1 MSRIGTGNSQPESLR
16 GCAMSG
22 PCDVAILGAGPYGL
36 SLAAH
41 LRATGIDFRVFGK
54 PLGTWRKHMPANM
67 LLKSDGFASNL
78 SAPFESSTLNSW
90 CGAHGVPYANQG
102 LPISLETFLAYAD
115 DFQKRYVP
123 EAEDV
128 MVQEVKQAADGFEL
142 ALDTGER
149 VSARCVVL
157 AAGISNFAYT
167 PLPLAHLP
175 PELLSHSYAHRNGE
189 GFQGKNVVVIGAGA
203 SATDL
208 ASLLADCG
216 ASVRIVARAPFIEYN
231 SVPDPDAETLLYRLR
246 RPASGIGRG
255 WRSYFCANAPLLFY
269 RLPEPL
275 RMRGVNSHMHPAAGW
290 FMREKIEGR
299 IQTLLGRTIAEAEEM
314 KYGVMLTLSDRAGK
328 REQIVCDHIITATGY
343 RPDTRR
349 LAFLERTL
357 REAIASPHHTPV
369 VSDNFETPVEG
380 LHVIG
385 PAVIDSFGPLMR
397 FMVGAEFIAPRL
409 SSHLARTL
417 GASAESRA
425 A

>member
-1 MSRIGTGNSQPESLR
+1 
-16 GCAMSG
+16 
-22 PCDVAILGAGPYGL
+22 
-36 SLAAH
+36 
-41 LRATGIDFRVFGK
+41 
-54 PLGTWRKHMPANM
+54 M

-78 SAPFESSTLNSW
+78 SAPSESSTLRSW
-90 CGAHGVPYANQG
+90 CGEHSVPYASQG
-102 LPISLETFLAYAD
+102 LPISLETFLAYGT
-115 DFQKRYVP
+115 DFQHRFAPGV
-123 EAEDV
+123 EDTLV
-128 MVQEVKQAADGFEL
+128 AHVERRSDGFEL
-142 ALDTGER
+142 KLETGEC
-149 VSARCVVL
+149 VSARCVVV

-175 PELLSHSYAHRNGE
+175 PHLLSHSYAHRDGE

-208 ASLLADCG
+208 ASLLADRG

-299 IQTLLGRTIAEAEEM
+299 IPTLLGRTIAEAEEM
-314 KYGVMLTLSDRAGK
+314 KYGVMLTLSDREAK
-328 REQIVCDHIITATGY
+328 REQIVCDHVITATGY

-349 LAFLERTL
+349 LAFLDSAL
-357 REAIASPHHTPV
+357 REAIASPRHTPA

-409 SSHLARTL
+409 CGYLARKL
-417 GASAESRA
+417 GARTEQQA

>member
-1 MSRIGTGNSQPESLR
+1 
-16 GCAMSG
+16 MSG
-22 PCDVAILGAGPYGL
+22 CCDVAILGAGPYGL
-36 SLAAH
+36 SLAAY
-41 LRATGIDFRVFGK
+41 LRAAGIDYRIFGK
-54 PLGTWRKHMPANM
+54 PLGTWREHMPANM

-78 SAPFESSTLNSW
+78 SAPFESSSLKSW
-90 CGAHGVPYANQG
+90 CAEHGVPYANQG
-102 LPISLETFLAYAD
+102 LPITLETFLAYGA
-115 DFQKRYVP
+115 DFQRRFAP
-123 EAEDV
+123 EVEDT
-128 MVQEVKQAADGFEL
+128 MVTHVERESDGFEL
-142 ALDTGER
+142 TLEAGER
-149 VSARCVVL
+149 VPARCIVV
-157 AAGISNFAYT
+157 ATGIANFAYT

-175 PELLSHSYAHRNGE
+175 PHLLSHSYNHRDGE
-189 GFQGKNVVVIGAGA
+189 GLHGKNVVVIGAGA

-216 ASVRIVARAPFIEYN
+216 ACVRIVARARFIEYN

-275 RMRGVNSHMHPAAGW
+275 RMRGVSSHMHPAAGW

-314 KYGVMLTLSDRAGK
+314 KYGVMLTLSDREGK
-328 REQIVCDHIITATGY
+328 REQVVCDHVIAATGY

-349 LAFLERTL
+349 LSFLDRGL
-357 REAIASPHHTPV
+357 REAIASSRHTPV
-369 VSDNFETPVEG
+369 VTDNFETPVEG

-409 SSHLARTL
+409 SGFLARKL
-417 GASAESRA
+417 GARTEQQA